1 MSRQRHSR
9 RSFGVDDPNFLIPS
23 ADISLPSTQIQS
35 TAGLATSWQNVGLL
49 GDTADVDTIVGT
61 AANLRVHPSG
71 SILFGGSAGDYV
83 SMPDSPAASVTGD
96 IELILDLELVDRTP
110 SSTHTV
116 CAKAKNT
123 SNRAW
128 FAEVYGDGDIGFTSY
143 SGASATG
150 QVQVRST
157 VPSVLIDGA
166 RKKLKITRLMDN
178 GAGGNDTKF
187 YLSDDGITWTQLGDT
202 LTVYGT
208 TSIFDNDS
216 PVEIGSGF
224 LGTSQVSKCNI
235 YSAEIYDGIDGT
247 LVSRCD
253 PKDAGQANG
262 LDGDTFTTV
271 FGGELVTNGDFATD
285 SDWTKGAGWTIAG
298 GKAIAS
304 SASGNLQIPLLV
316 TAGNTYTVTVELSER
331 TSGSLGRA
339 QIGSVAGPTWAA
351 TGVGTYTTTII
362 PVLSGTE
369 ILYIVPTALTGSID
383 NVSVKQSNTFTLHG
397 NTFANNTGHT
407 GVKFLGSAG
416 LETSA
421 GGVTINQP
429 MHIFMV
435 AEADALTGAN
445 QFFLDGESDAAAT
458 VSLYAVATTDEF
470 RADAGAALDLAAGD
484 TGIHVWSL
492 AHNGDTSSNGQ
503 VSGTAVATGTIGT
516 ENLDALSI
524 GLNSAGALS
533 LQGSMY
539 ALYIFKQ
546 RVLPPPTIERL
557 ERFLTP

>member
-83 SMPDSPAASVTGD
+83 STPDSPANSITSSFCLLAYVYATDFMPTADETIAGKYLVTGNQRS
-96 IELILDLELVDRTP
+96 LVLQINGVTGYLRLVTSATGGAAVQSLSTVKPTIP
-110 SSTHTV
+110 SGAPGIWV
-116 CAKAKNT
+116 GVIWNDAADVANYYT
-123 SNRAW
+123 SNQPRTTASTDL
-128 FAEVYGDGDIGFTSY
+128 ALTLLGDADIAHASAGIFDSTALFMIGSY
-143 SGASATG
+143 SSGASGNFSGTVDRAILISGTDSTAT
-150 QVQVRST
+150 
-157 VPSVLIDGA
+157 PA
-166 RKKLKITRLMDN
+166 
-178 GAGGNDTKF
+178 
-187 YLSDDGITWTQLGDT
+187 
-202 LTVYGT
+202 
-208 TSIFDNDS
+208 
-216 PVEIGSGF
+216 
-224 LGTSQVSKCNI
+224 VSFN
-235 YSAEIYDGIDGT
+235 AA
-247 LVSRCD
+247 
-253 PKDAGQANG
+253 DAGQANG
-262 LDGDTFTTV
+262 LDGDTFTS
-271 FGGELVTNGDFATD
+271 GGVT
-285 SDWTKGAGWTIAG
+285 WTT
-298 GKAIAS
+298 
-304 SASGNLQIPLLV
+304 
-316 TAGNTYTVTVELSER
+316 
-331 TSGSLGRA
+331 
-339 QIGSVAGPTWAA
+339 
-351 TGVGTYTTTII
+351 
-362 PVLSGTE
+362 
-369 ILYIVPTALTGSID
+369 
-383 NVSVKQSNTFTLHG
+383 HG

>member
-1 MSRQRHSR
+1 
-9 RSFGVDDPNFLIPS
+9 
-23 ADISLPSTQIQS
+23 
-35 TAGLATSWQNVGLL
+35 
-49 GDTADVDTIVGT
+49 
-61 AANLRVHPSG
+61 
-71 SILFGGSAGDYV
+71 
-83 SMPDSPAASVTGD
+83 MPDSPAASVTGD

-247 LVSRCD
+247 LAVSFNAA
-253 PKDAGQANG
+253 DAGQANG
-262 LDGDTFTTV
+262 LDGDTFTS
-271 FGGELVTNGDFATD
+271 GGVT
-285 SDWTKGAGWTIAG
+285 WTT
-298 GKAIAS
+298 
-304 SASGNLQIPLLV
+304 
-316 TAGNTYTVTVELSER
+316 
-331 TSGSLGRA
+331 
-339 QIGSVAGPTWAA
+339 
-351 TGVGTYTTTII
+351 
-362 PVLSGTE
+362 
-369 ILYIVPTALTGSID
+369 
-383 NVSVKQSNTFTLHG
+383 HG

>member
-83 SMPDSPAASVTGD
+83 STGDSPAASITGD

-247 LVSRCD
+247 LAVSFNAA
-253 PKDAGQANG
+253 DAGQANG
-262 LDGDTFTTV
+262 LDGDTFTS
-271 FGGELVTNGDFATD
+271 GGVT
-285 SDWTKGAGWTIAG
+285 WTT
-298 GKAIAS
+298 
-304 SASGNLQIPLLV
+304 
-316 TAGNTYTVTVELSER
+316 
-331 TSGSLGRA
+331 
-339 QIGSVAGPTWAA
+339 
-351 TGVGTYTTTII
+351 
-362 PVLSGTE
+362 
-369 ILYIVPTALTGSID
+369 
-383 NVSVKQSNTFTLHG
+383 HG